1 MGGWGGM
8 QQNIIIKYFFGL
20 CFVEFPFLCSCFI
33 FYAKDYTFLFMF
45 TTVAEDD
52 VIPSI
57 PKKELPKNAWDE
69 EDVEESDVKDS
80 WEDEDEPAPV

>member
-1 MGGWGGM
+1 
-8 QQNIIIKYFFGL
+8 
-20 CFVEFPFLCSCFI
+20 
-33 FYAKDYTFLFMF
+33 MF

-80 WEDEDEPAPV
+80 WEDEDEPAPVWHPNFIFYY